1 MKDTA
6 QPRASAEYEWDQRQ
20 PIFRKK
26 LKQLIERGIPRSLA
40 RGAAKAS
47 VSKPKMKRT
56 DGDDQE

>member
-1 MKDTA
+1 MKDTG

-26 LKQLIERGIPRSLA
+26 LKQLIESGVPRNLA
-40 RGAAKAS
+40 RGAARAA

-56 DGDDQE
+56 DGDSDE